1 VLIVSVQILG
11 LLGSILTAYHLYRT
25 GLYRK
30 YRFFFWY
37 FLFRIPNTAWP
48 LFFPDTKS
56 FLYFYVWLAT
66 EPVTWIFNVAIVL
79 ELYRLI
85 LEKHKGLYSLGRW
98 AMSLGLGISA
108 TVSVTSLIP
117 KMTLALTEQ
126 KSITMFCYLAME
138 RGLALALAL
147 FLLFMIGFLVLY
159 TVPLSRNVKIHARIY
174 TVFFFSKFLIFLL
187 QSLWGWHSYDKLS
200 TWADGVTALCIFA
213 WFFLLTPK
221 GEEVLTS
228 HPILNAEHERRLL
241 LQLDALN
248 ATLLKSSK
256 AKSAHNIGR

>member
-1 VLIVSVQILG
+1 MLIVCFQILG
-11 LLGSILTAYHLYRT
+11 LLGSILTAYHLYHS
-25 GLYRK
+25 GLYRR

-48 LFFPDTKS
+48 LFFPNTQSD
-56 FLYFYVWLAT
+56 LYYCFWVAT
-66 EPVTWIFNVAIVL
+66 EPVTWFFGVAIVL

-98 AMSLGLGISA
+98 AMFVGLGVSAAIS
-108 TVSVTSLIP
+108 VISLIP
-117 KMTLALTEQ
+117 RLTLALTEQ
-126 KSITMFCYLAME
+126 SKTMFVYLAVQ
-138 RGLALALAL
+138 RGLALGLAL
-147 FLLFMIGFLVLY
+147 FLLFMMGFLLLY
-159 TVPLSRNVKIHARIY
+159 TVPLSRNVKVHARIY

-187 QSLWGWHSYDKLS
+187 QSLWGIHSYDRLS
-200 TWADGVTALCIFA
+200 TWADAVTALCVFA

-248 ATLLKSSK
+248 ASLLKSSK
-256 AKSAHNIGR
+256 AINPQNLRR